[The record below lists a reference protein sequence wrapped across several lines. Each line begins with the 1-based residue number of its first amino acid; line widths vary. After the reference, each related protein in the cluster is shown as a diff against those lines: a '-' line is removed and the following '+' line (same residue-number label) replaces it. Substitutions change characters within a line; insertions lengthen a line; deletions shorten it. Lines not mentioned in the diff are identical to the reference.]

1 MAHKPIFINNI
12 SLELPHKVCF
22 SDFSTQILPGER
34 IGIIGRNGSGKSSL
48 LQMLIGKKDTS
59 SGYIKGLDGLS
70 IGYVPQTVLEHD
82 DLSGGER
89 FNKAFTVALSEQPDV
104 LILDEP
110 TNHLD
115 ENTKYS
121 LMRKLD
127 NYQGTLI
134 VVTHDIDLLDSCVD
148 KLWHINEGKISV
160 FSGDY
165 SDYMAEKGLARAA
178 QDKLLN
184 ELQKE
189 KKKLRTLRQQ
199 ESRKAAKSS
208 KKKCKDNDKLG
219 FDSRGDNAQAK
230 ADAKIS
236 KLNSRLE
243 SVQDDLSKNRRKDD
257 YILKFDISNADTQSG
272 TNIVSV
278 SFGECGYGTHIV
290 LSNIYFSVF
299 PTDKVALSGPNA
311 SGKTTFIRAIMGDPN
326 VQTAGDWYLPK
337 RADIGYLEQHYKNL
351 RAESTAAEIIRD
363 KNPSMDEKAIRKHL
377 NDFLFRKNEE
387 VFAKVSTLS
396 GGEKAR
402 LSLAQIAAKPPK
414 LLILDEITNN
424 IDLETKE
431 YIISV
436 LNSYPG
442 AFIVI
447 SHERGFLDRL
457 NLTAEYVIRNGM
469 LKQLHSR

>member
-1 MAHKPIFINNI
+1 MAHKPIVINNI

-22 SDFSTQILPGER
+22 SGFSAQILPGER
-34 IGIIGRNGSGKSSL
+34 IGIIGRNGSGKSTL
-48 LQMLIGKKDTS
+48 LRMLVGETDVRA
-59 SGYIKGLDGLS
+59 GHIKGLEGLAV
-70 IGYVPQTVLEHD
+70 GYVPQTVLSHD

-89 FNKAFTVALSEQPDV
+89 FNKAFTDALANQPDV

-121 LMRKLD
+121 IMRKLN
-127 NYQGTLI
+127 NYRGTLI
-134 VVTHDIDLLDSCVD
+134 IVTHDIDLLDNCVN
-148 KLWHINEGKISV
+148 KLWHINDGKVTV
-160 FSGDY
+160 FSGNY
-165 SDYMAEKGLARAA
+165 SDYMVEKGLARAA

-184 ELQKE
+184 DLQKE

-199 ESRKAAKSS
+199 ESCKAAKSS
-208 KKKCKDNDKLG
+208 KKKSKDNNKMS
-219 FDSRGDNAQAK
+219 FDLRGDNAQAK
-230 ADAKIS
+230 VGAKIG

-243 SVQDDLSKNRRKDD
+243 SVQDDLAKNRRGDD
-257 YILKFDISNADTQSG
+257 FVLKFDISNADTQSG

-278 SFGECGYGTHIV
+278 SFGECGYGTHMV
-290 LSNIYFSVF
+290 LSNISFCVSA
-299 PTDKVALSGPNA
+299 TDKVALSGPNA
-311 SGKTTFIRAIMGDPN
+311 SGKTTFIKAIMGDPN
-326 VQTAGDWYLPK
+326 VQIAGDWYLPK
-337 RADIGYLEQHYKNL
+337 MADIGYLDQHYNNL
-351 RAESTAAEIIRD
+351 QSESTVADVIQE
-363 KNPSMDEKAIRKHL
+363 KNPGMDEKAVRKHL

-447 SHERGFLDRL
+447 SHDRGFLDRL
-457 NLTAEYVIRNGM
+457 NLTAEYVIKNGT
-469 LKQLHSR
+469 LK